1 MSDLKNTIADAEE
14 LLAQAANATGDK
26 AQELRESA
34 LKKLKM
40 AKDKILDLQ
49 DVVVD
54 KSKAAARATDDYVHD
69 NPWKAI
75 GIAAGVGVVL
85 GLLLNRK

>member
-34 LKKLKM
+34 LKKLK
-40 AKDKILDLQ
+40 
-49 DVVVD
+49 
-54 KSKAAARATDDYVHD
+54 
-69 NPWKAI
+69 
-75 GIAAGVGVVL
+75 
-85 GLLLNRK
+85 

>member
-34 LKKLKM
+34 LKKLKV